1 MGKINCWAGL
11 QLVVVE
17 SLQNCGMHDE
27 AKRVAQK
34 YLKTVEK
41 VFERTGKLW
50 EKYNAL
56 SGDIDVVS
64 EYGTPE
70 MMGWT
75 AGFYMSFL

>member
-1 MGKINCWAGL
+1 MIEVAN
-11 QLVVVE
+11 
-17 SLQNCGMHDE
+17 
-27 AKRVAQK
+27 RIAQK

-64 EYGTPE
+64 EYDTPE

-75 AGFYMSFL
+75 AGVYMALLDK